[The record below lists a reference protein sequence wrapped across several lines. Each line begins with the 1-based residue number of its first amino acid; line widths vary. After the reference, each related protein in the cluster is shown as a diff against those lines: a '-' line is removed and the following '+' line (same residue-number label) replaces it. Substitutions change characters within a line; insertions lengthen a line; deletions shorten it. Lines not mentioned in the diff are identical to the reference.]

1 MTTPT
6 PETTPGQPAPQAPAQ
21 PAPSGYIEQ
30 ARYTGA
36 IQKIEELT
44 IASRTLSE
52 QLAAKTSEIE
62 QLRTQLGVKDAEKS
76 AAISERDKQIQSYVQ
91 QQSSAEKELGELRAM
106 QLKMDVAKELGRLDL
121 LKVADTIPAMTD
133 REALK
138 TVMGNIAGLVEE
150 AVREREKQLLAGI
163 TAPIENGGQKTNPLP
178 ASAKDW
184 DGYLASLTLGS
195 PERERAMDAY
205 WNWLAGQH
213 NNS

>member
-44 IASRTLSE
+44 ITNRTLSE

-106 QLKMDVAKELGRLDL
+106 QLKMEVAKELGRLDL

-150 AVREREKQLLAGI
+150 AVREREKQLMAGI

-213 NNS
+213 NNP